1 MRLKRQEREKI
12 INFNEAEEAANV
24 YTYNQKLI
32 HKLEAIDRPECVL
45 KRKGDMW
52 AEYDVPKTWVKITPP
67 RVLTAAQRVA
77 AVHNLG
83 RKHSV

>member
-1 MRLKRQEREKI
+1 MRLTRQERETI
-12 INFNEAEEAANV
+12 INFNEAEETANV

-67 RVLTAAQRVA
+67 RVYTEEQRRIMGNRL
-77 AVHNLG
+77 HN
-83 RKHSV
+83 RF

>member
-1 MRLKRQEREKI
+1 MRLKRQERETI

-32 HKLEAIDRPECVL
+32 HKLEAIDRPVCVL

>member
-1 MRLKRQEREKI
+1 MRLKRQERETI

-24 YTYNQKLI
+24 YTYNQ
-32 HKLEAIDRPECVL
+32 KLEAIDRPECVL